1 MITQERHLAIMSL
14 YQRGVQIRQI
24 SQILKLS
31 RNTVRRVL
39 RGKWQQRP
47 QRASPYEE
55 LSPLIREVFNIAQG
69 NVVRVQEILQDQYG
83 HSVPYSTL
91 TRIVQSLD
99 LREDKKKHRSGTYE
113 FGPGQEMQHD
123 TSPHGVLL
131 DGKKIKTQCAGL
143 VLGYSRKL
151 FIQYYPFFTR
161 FEARVFLDKAFEFMD
176 GTCPRC
182 VIDNTSVLVAHGS
195 GADADIAP
203 DMERFGQIFGVKFI
217 PHAVGDVDRKAKME
231 RNFSYV
237 ERNFLAGRTFTD
249 WQDLNEQAQKWSIE
263 VANQK
268 VKRSLAMSPEAA
280 YLMEKPHLT
289 PLPLYLPPVYQTVY
303 RTVDVAGYVPVDTN
317 RYSAPERLIGKE
329 VEVHKLWDR
338 VEVFFKNQKVAD
350 HPRLIDKRETRTCL
364 RATHRQITAT
374 GHHPPFNRQ
383 RAHEGPCQEEK
394 ALVGQHEWLDQFVE
408 GLKKRSSGRGVMQLR
423 RLLDLKRTY
432 PPEAFEKA
440 LVQALHYGLYDLSRL
455 EQMILSHVQGD
466 FFTIEEDE
474 EP

>member
-1 MITQERHLAIMSL
+1 M
-14 YQRGVQIRQI
+14 G
-24 SQILKLS
+24 
-31 RNTVRRVL
+31 
-39 RGKWQQRP
+39 
-47 QRASPYEE
+47 
-55 LSPLIREVFNIAQG
+55 
-69 NVVRVQEILQDQYG
+69 
-83 HSVPYSTL
+83 
-91 TRIVQSLD
+91 
-99 LREDKKKHRSGTYE
+99 
-113 FGPGQEMQHD
+113 
-123 TSPHGVLL
+123 
-131 DGKKIKTQCAGL
+131 GKKVKAQCAGL

-161 FEARVFLDKAFEFMD
+161 FEARVFLDKAFQFMD

-182 VIDNTSVLVAHGS
+182 VVDNTSVLVAHGS
-195 GADADIAP
+195 GPEAEIAP
-203 DMERFGQIFGVKFI
+203 EMERFGQVFGVTFI
-217 PHAVGDVDRKAKME
+217 PHAVGDADRKAKME

-237 ERNFLAGRTFTD
+237 ERNFLAGRTFMD
-249 WQDLNEQAQKWSIE
+249 WQDLNEQAKRWSIE
-263 VANQK
+263 IANQK
-268 VKRSLAMSPEAA
+268 LKRSLGMSPEAA

-289 PLPLYLPPVYQTVY
+289 PPPPYLPPVYQTLY

-317 RYSAPERLIGKE
+317 RYSVPERLIGKE

-350 HPRLIDKRETRTCL
+350 HPRLIDKRETR
-364 RATHRQITAT
+364 ITAT

-394 ALVGQHEWLDQFVE
+394 ALVGQHEWLDPFVE

>member
-1 MITQERHLAIMSL
+1 MH
-14 YQRGVQIRQI
+14 IRQI

-39 RGKWQQRP
+39 RGKWQERP

-83 HSVPYSTL
+83 RNVPYSTL

-99 LREDKKKHRSGTYE
+99 LREEKKKQRSGTYE

-131 DGKKIKTQCAGL
+131 DGKKVKAQCAGL

-151 FIQYYPFFTR
+151 FIQYYPSFTR
-161 FEARVFLDKAFEFMD
+161 FEARVFLDEAFKFMD
-176 GTCPRC
+176 GTCPSC
-182 VIDNTSVLVAHGS
+182 IIDNTSVLVAHGS
-195 GADADIAP
+195 GPEAEIAP
-203 DMERFGQIFGVKFI
+203 EMERFGQIFGVKFI
-217 PHAVGDVDRKAKME
+217 PHAIGDADRKAKME
-231 RNFSYV
+231 RNFFYV

-249 WQDLNEQAQKWSIE
+249 WQDLNEQAKRWCMEI
-263 VANQK
+263 ANQK
-268 VKRSLAMSPEAA
+268 VKRSLGISPEAA

-289 PLPLYLPPVYQTVY
+289 PLPPYIPPVYQTIY
-303 RTVDVAGYVPVDTN
+303 RTGDVAGYVQVDTN
-317 RYSAPERLIGKE
+317 RYSVPERLIGKE

-350 HPRLIDKRETRTCL
+350 HPRLIDKRETR
-364 RATHRQITAT
+364 ITAK
-374 GHHPPFNRQ
+374 GHHPPFNRE
-383 RAHEGPCQEEK
+383 RSHEGPCTEEK
-394 ALVGQHEWLDQFVE
+394 ILLGQQQWLDPFIEQ
-408 GLKKRSSGRGVMQLR
+408 LKKRSSGRGVMQLR

-440 LVQALHYGLYDLSRL
+440 VVQALRYGLYDLPRL
-455 EQMILSHVQGD
+455 EQMILSHVAGD
-466 FFTIEEDE
+466 FFTIEKDE

>member
-1 MITQERHLAIMSL
+1 MITQENQQAIISL
-14 YQRGVQIRQI
+14 YQRGVPMRQI

-39 RGKWQQRP
+39 RGKWQERP

-83 HSVPYSTL
+83 RNVPYSTL

-99 LREDKKKHRSGTYE
+99 LREDKKKHRSGTYA

-123 TSPHGVLL
+123 TSPHQALMGGNKV
-131 DGKKIKTQCAGL
+131 KAQCAGL

-161 FEARVFLDKAFEFMD
+161 FEARVFLDKAFQFMD

-203 DMERFGQIFGVKFI
+203 EMERFGHVFGVTFI
-217 PHAVGDVDRKAKME
+217 PHAVGDADRKAKME

-237 ERNFLAGRTFTD
+237 ERNFLAGRTFMD
-249 WQDLNEQAQKWSIE
+249 WQDLNEQAKRWSIE
-263 VANQK
+263 IANQK
-268 VKRSLAMSPEAA
+268 VKRSLGMSPEAA

-289 PLPLYLPPVYQTVY
+289 PLPPYLAPVYQTLY

-317 RYSAPERLIGKE
+317 RYSVPERLIGKE

-350 HPRLIDKRETRTCL
+350 HPRLIDKRETR
-364 RATHRQITAT
+364 ITAT

-394 ALVGQHEWLDQFVE
+394 TLVGQHEWLDQFVE

-440 LVQALHYGLYDLSRL
+440 LTEALRYRLFDLTRL
-455 EQMILSHVQGD
+455 EQMILSEVQGD
-466 FFTIEEDE
+466 FFTLDE
-474 EP
+474 EGEE